1 MMFARRALSC
11 IVLCLT
17 TASAQAADGRLAFE
31 VATIKPATQADLQG
45 VYGNLFPMIM
55 RGGPGTASPG
65 QISFRNA
72 SFRSILMSA
81 YGLKQ
86 YQISGPQWIQTT
98 GFNIEAKLPQGAT
111 KEQLKPM
118 LQTLLAERFHIVVH
132 LETRDLP
139 VFALVIAKNG
149 PKLAA
154 AKDPEDGGGAFG
166 PWEGN
171 ARWKAANQ
179 TMRRVAEFLSPLLPR
194 PVVDQT
200 GLGGI
205 YDFTLSWTPEYPM
218 VRVPPKDQSVDTAI
232 PDPAPTIFQAIQ
244 DQLGLKL
251 DPRTAPIEVLVVD
264 HVAKIPTEN

>member
-1 MMFARRALSC
+1 
-11 IVLCLT
+11 
-17 TASAQAADGRLAFE
+17 
-31 VATIKPATQADLQG
+31 
-45 VYGNLFPMIM
+45 
-55 RGGPGTASPG
+55 
-65 QISFRNA
+65 
-72 SFRSILMSA
+72 MSA

-98 GFNIEAKLPQGAT
+98 GFNIEAKAPSGAT

-118 LQTLLAERFHIVVH
+118 LQALLAERFRLAVH
-132 LETRDLP
+132 HETRDLP

-149 PKLAA
+149 PKLAV

-171 ARWKAANQ
+171 ARWKATNQ

-200 GLGGI
+200 GLAGI
-205 YDFTLSWTPEYPM
+205 FDFTLTWTPEYPM
-218 VRVPPKDQSVDTAI
+218 VRIAPKAPGADTTI
-232 PDPAPTIFQAIQ
+232 PDPAPTIFQAVQ

-251 DPRTAPIEVLVVD
+251 EPRTALLEILVVD
-264 HVAKIPTEN
+264 HVEKIPTEN